1 MCSSYNKL
9 IIVVH
14 IINEPNTDIKER
26 TLEQVKIAFNN
37 NADGVF
43 LTIGEAC
50 LTVKTIIDCYFYIR
64 NFYPFEFI
72 GINFMCD
79 SITAAKSLPIDAN
92 ALWID
97 KGLGQVNY
105 LTDILSAKEILKQR
119 QWKGLY
125 FGGFCLK
132 GNNQLLFESLDNLCN
147 QNWEP
152 EKYFDVC
159 VTSGISTGIPINLDH
174 LKIINTKANQVPIAL
189 ASGVNETNIESFIPY
204 VKYFIVGTGVEKDS
218 LDLDL
223 IKFYQEAKLPSPV
236 NVGYLDSNKIVTL
249 VKKIRDSA

>member
-1 MCSSYNKL
+1 MYGSNNKL

-50 LTVKTIIDCYFYIR
+50 LSVKTIVDCYSYIR
-64 NFYPFEFI
+64 KLFPFEFI

-79 SITAAKSLPIDAN
+79 SVTAATSVPIDAN

-105 LTDILSAKEILKQR
+105 LTDILNAKQILQQR

-132 GNNQLLFESLDNLCN
+132 GNNQLLFELPNNLCN

-159 VTSGISTGIPINLDH
+159 VTSGISTGIPIDLNH
-174 LKIINTKANQVPIAL
+174 LKIISAKANGVPLAL
-189 ASGVNETNIESFIPY
+189 ASGVNETNITSFIPY
-204 VKYFIVGTGVEKDS
+204 VNYFIVGTGVEKNS
-218 LDLDL
+218 LDLNL
-223 IKFYQEAKLPSPV
+223 IKFYEEAKLPSPV
-236 NVGYLDSNKIVTL
+236 IVGHLDSNKIL
-249 VKKIRDSA
+249 SLANKIKKSA